1 MSHRATGGPTTAVVT
16 LASGRHEH
24 LARQQESLA
33 RQPRSLARR
42 AVGTEGAGHLR
53 VLVSLG
59 DPDVDDDT
67 DPDADVVGLDVAPGD
82 PLPLAA
88 GRNAGAARALERGA
102 TCLVFLDVDCLA
114 GPGTVAAYAAAV
126 ADAPGTV
133 WSGPVTYLRAAD
145 RPYPLDDLARLDAP
159 HPARPAPAPGERLM
173 QDSWELFWSLSFALS
188 APAWGATG
196 GFDEAYDGYGG
207 EDTDFGQRARVAGL
221 RLGWLG
227 DARAYHQHHP
237 TQDPPV
243 QHLHDVLRNARTF
256 HDRWGWWPMTGWLQA
271 FADRG
276 LVHRD
281 EAHDDWR
288 QT

>member
-1 MSHRATGGPTTAVVT
+1 MSRVTGSPTTAVIT
-16 LASGRHEH
+16 LVSGRHEH
-24 LARQQESLA
+24 LARQQDSLRRPGA
-33 RQPRSLARR
+33 RGPQE
-42 AVGTEGAGHLR
+42 VGHLR

-59 DPDVDDDT
+59 DPGVVGDDT
-67 DPDADVVGLDVAPGD
+67 DPPADVVRLDVAPGE

-114 GPGTVAAYAAAV
+114 GPGTVTAYAAAV
-126 ADAPGTV
+126 AGAPDTV

-159 HPARPAPAPGERLM
+159 HPARPAPAPGERSM

-188 APAWGATG
+188 APAWAATG
-196 GFDEAYDGYGG
+196 GFDDAYDGYGG

-243 QHLHDVLRNARTF
+243 QHLHDVLRNARIF
-256 HDRWGWWPMTGWLQA
+256 HDRWGWWPMTGWLRA
-271 FADRG
+271 FADQG

-281 EAHDDWR
+281 QTHDDWR
-288 QT
+288 PA